1 MKVTVL
7 TAVYNAEKYLRS
19 CLDSLVSQTLS
30 DVQFICIDDASTDH
44 SLSILQ
50 EYAAKDPRFLILHLP
65 ENQGQA
71 IARNEGLKHATGE
84 YIAMLDSDDWFSP
97 DSLEKAVQSIESTP
111 DADCA
116 VFHLLLHY
124 EDKGTTEEY
133 PIKTHKRQL
142 TGFEAFRLSLD
153 WSLHGL
159 YLVRTSIHQ
168 KYPFD
173 TSCRLYSDDNT
184 TRIHYLHSRKVV
196 LSDATYHY
204 RQHPASMISACSILR
219 FQYMDGPS
227 SANGW

>member
-116 VFHLLLHY
+116 VFRLLLHY

-133 PIKTHKRQL
+133 PIKTHKRQM
-142 TGFEAFRLSLD
+142 TGRKMSEKKIPLCRK
-153 WSLHGL
+153 
-159 YLVRTSIHQ
+159 Q
-168 KYPFD
+168 KLRRQKTYQVG
-173 TSCRLYSDDNT
+173 
-184 TRIHYLHSRKVV
+184 RK
-196 LSDATYHY
+196 S
-204 RQHPASMISACSILR
+204 
-219 FQYMDGPS
+219 
-227 SANGW
+227 